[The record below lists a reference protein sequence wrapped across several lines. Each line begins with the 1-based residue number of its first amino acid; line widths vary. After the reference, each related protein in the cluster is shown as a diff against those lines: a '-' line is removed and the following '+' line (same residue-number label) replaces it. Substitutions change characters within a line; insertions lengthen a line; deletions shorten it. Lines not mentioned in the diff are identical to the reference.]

1 MNTITNTKGS
11 TFEKETLGDI
21 EIQYKNSWILLPI
34 VSAILVIGTL
44 PPLNF
49 WFLGFLALAPLYIFV
64 SITVRTSW
72 KKVAWGGFIF
82 GVLFSAFLMTLTIL
96 QFHWIEGAHLFSTLV
111 KFSFIPLLIV
121 MGFFASVSILV
132 SRFLIITIARSSVKI
147 LVPEHMFSS
156 KKFVKILSGL
166 IELFTILS
174 ATVVWTLSEWV
185 IRKLMFG
192 IEYSIIGYPAHNTFF
207 ISLASVGGVF
217 LTVFAVTLINM
228 SIGSLLYQSYKYMTT
243 RKRSVGQANPNNES
257 FVNSYSLTP
266 ARCLPSI
273 FFILISI
280 SLGLLANRYSN
291 NLVTAESAKNVNLK
305 VALIQDQNRKD
316 NTFGGEV
323 QGVFRFKTLENLMH
337 KANEQA
343 PDMIIYPFAPWN
355 GVIYDKEKDKQDI
368 PLYNKDVFATSFQT
382 FGAWQKIHTRND
394 TVFVTWATT
403 YRDKKFYNEIT
414 FWKNGELIG
423 YHQKEHL
430 FPFLDYTPKFAQSY
444 GLYTTA
450 VDGTPGTTTLSEK
463 IHNIDM
469 GALVCSEVTHQI
481 FKSTSKSSDL
491 VLSLGSEAFFSNGI
505 AGDLNVA
512 SAAYRAAESGKSVIR
527 ANRFGP
533 SAFID
538 GTGKKT
544 SYVPF
549 GTTGFYIHNVSVPL
563 NNRDPFYARLFLK

>member
-1 MNTITNTKGS
+1 MITSTSTHES

-21 EIQYKNSWILLPI
+21 EIQYKNSWILLPVI
-34 VSAILVIGTL
+34 SAILVIGTL

-49 WFLGFLALAPLYIFV
+49 WFLGFFALAPLYIFV

-111 KFSFIPLLIV
+111 KFSFIPLLIL
-121 MGFFASVSILV
+121 MGIFASVSILI
-132 SRFLIITIARSSVKI
+132 SRFLIITIARSSVKVF
-147 LVPEHMFSS
+147 VPEHMFSNT
-156 KKFVKILSGL
+156 KFVKILSAL

-174 ATVVWTLSEWV
+174 ATIVWTLSEWI
-185 IRKLMFG
+185 IRKSMFG

-207 ISLASVGGVF
+207 IGLASVGGVF
-217 LTVFAVTLINM
+217 LTVFIVTLINM
-228 SIGSLLYQSYKYMTT
+228 SVGSLLYQSYKYTTT
-243 RKRSVGQANPNNES
+243 RYKNKNQSDSPINL
-257 FVNSYSLTP
+257 NSNTFL
-266 ARCLPSI
+266 RCFPSI
-273 FFILISI
+273 LFIFVSI
-280 SLGLLANRYSN
+280 SVGLLADRYSN
-291 NLVTAESAKNVNLK
+291 NLVHAKSIENVNLK
-305 VALIQDQNRKD
+305 VALIQDQNRED
-316 NTFGGEV
+316 NTFGSEV
-323 QGVFRFKTLENLMH
+323 QGIFRFKTLEDLMH

-368 PLYNKDVFATSFQT
+368 PLYSKDVFATSFQT
-382 FGAWQKIHTRND
+382 FGAWQKIHTRDD

-403 YRDKKFYNEIT
+403 YREKKFYNEIT

-430 FPFLDYTPKFAQSY
+430 FPFLDYTPTFAQSY

-463 IHNIDM
+463 IQNIEM

-512 SAAYRAAESGKSVIR
+512 SAAYRAAESGKPVVR

-538 GTGKKT
+538 GTGNKT

-549 GTTGFYIHNVSVPL
+549 GTTGVYIHEISIPL
-563 NNRDPFYARLFLK
+563 DNKPTFYTRLFQD

>member
-1 MNTITNTKGS
+1 MNTITNTNGNK
-11 TFEKETLGDI
+11 FENETLGDI
-21 EIQYKNSWILLPI
+21 QIQYKTSWILLPVI
-34 VSAILVIGTL
+34 SAILVIGTL

-49 WFLGFLALAPLYIFV
+49 WFLGFFSLAPLYIFV

-121 MGFFASVSILV
+121 MGIFASVSILV

-147 LVPEHMFSS
+147 LVPEHMFSNTR
-156 KKFVKILSGL
+156 FVKLLSAS
-166 IELFTILS
+166 IEFFTILS
-174 ATVVWTLSEWV
+174 ATVVWTVSEWI

-207 ISLASVGGVF
+207 ISLASIGGVF
-217 LTVFAVTLINM
+217 LTVFFVTLINM
-228 SIGSLLYQSYKYMTT
+228 SIGSFLYQTYKH
-243 RKRSVGQANPNNES
+243 RKS
-257 FVNSYSLTP
+257 FRNSYH
-266 ARCLPSI
+266 RCLPSVLFI
-273 FFILISI
+273 FLSI

-291 NLVTAESAKNVNLK
+291 NLVHEDSAKNVNLK
-305 VALIQDQNRKD
+305 VALIQDQNREE
-316 NTFGGEV
+316 NTFGSEV
-323 QGVFRFKTLENLMH
+323 QGVFRFKALETLMH

-355 GVIYDKEKDKQDI
+355 GVLYDKEKDKQDI
-368 PLYNKDVFATSFQT
+368 PLYNKDIFATSFQT
-382 FGAWQKIHTRND
+382 FGAWQKIHTRDD

-430 FPFLDYTPKFAQSY
+430 FPFLDYTPKFAQSR

-450 VDGTPGTTTLSEK
+450 VDGTPGTTTLDEK

-481 FKSTSKSSDL
+481 FKSTSKASDL

-512 SAAYRAAESGKSVIR
+512 SAAYRAAESGKAVIR

-549 GTTGFYIHNVSVPL
+549 GTTGVYIHNISVPL
-563 NNRDPFYARLFLK
+563 SSRDPFYARLFLK